1 VPCSEHDTVPTVSS
15 ARLASPAR
23 FGIGW
28 LLIALA
34 AIVAAL
40 GCQNYQDQ
48 LQRGQGYYEQ
58 NQYEHALALFRHL
71 EKDQDSL
78 SPSDRVRY
86 YYLRGMTDFRLQYN
100 ADARYWLG
108 LSRAGEKKAQGALAA
123 DELQRL
129 EKSLDELDTEL
140 HGGQP
145 KAAMQPAV
153 AAPTGPRC
161 QWSSECSSGLICQD
175 GSCVSIQ

>member
-1 VPCSEHDTVPTVSS
+1 MPCSEHDTVRTVSS
-15 ARLASPAR
+15 ARFSSPAP
-23 FGIGW
+23 FGLGW

-34 AIVAAL
+34 TVAPL

-78 SPSDRVRY
+78 SPSERVRY
-86 YYLRGMTDFRLQYN
+86 YYLRGMTDFRLQYK
-100 ADARYWLG
+100 ADAHYWLG
-108 LSRAGEKKAQGALAA
+108 LARAGEKKAEGALDA

-129 EKSLDELDTEL
+129 EKALEELDAEL
-140 HGGQP
+140 HNGPP
-145 KAAMQPAV
+145 KAATRPAV
-153 AAPTGPRC
+153 PSAGGPRC
-161 QWSSECSSGLICQD
+161 QWSSECASGLICQD